1 MRHKQFIS
9 FQIEAMLGA
18 VRGSSKLLP

>member
-1 MRHKQFIS
+1 MPHKQFIS